1 MTVPKYDPKTALD
14 TAMAGA
20 NKYMIDKYYEQ
31 LIENVKKF
39 SLNNNNNQTGIIEVY
54 FESKGWAEV
63 VATFID
69 EETYIKCLPALEL
82 LAKENNCTITESIK

>member
-1 MTVPKYDPKTALD
+1 MTMTKEEITISAK
-14 TAMAGA
+14 AGLA
-20 NKYMIDKYYEQ
+20 RSLGID
-31 LIENVKKF
+31 
-39 SLNNNNNQTGIIEVY
+39 NNNNNQTGIIEVY